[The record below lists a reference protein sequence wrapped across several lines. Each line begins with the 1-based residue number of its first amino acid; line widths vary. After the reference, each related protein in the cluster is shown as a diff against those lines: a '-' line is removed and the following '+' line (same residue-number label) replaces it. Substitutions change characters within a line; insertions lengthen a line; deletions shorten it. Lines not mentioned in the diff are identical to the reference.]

1 MSKICRHCAYWG
13 AIAIPSRA
21 MFRNPTVGFLFDA
34 GRYFI
39 QVGLWSGEP
48 WQRAHYLASY
58 ATMRWYLGEDGV
70 VWHDMYITAGGSV

>member
-1 MSKICRHCAYWG
+1 MSKICTHCAYWG

-39 QVGLWSGEP
+39 QVCGLESHGN
-48 WQRAHYLASY
+48 YLASY

>member
-1 MSKICRHCAYWG
+1 MSKICTHWG

-58 ATMRWYLGEDGV
+58 ATAMRWYLGEDGV
-70 VWHDMYITAGGSV
+70 VWDDMYITAGGSV